1 MTNKN
6 PNNETSKT
14 DNQKERIAIIS
25 GLRTP
30 MARAGGKFKQLQA
43 DQLGAILFRELMMRS
58 PVGVDAVDEV
68 IIGNVAQPIH
78 AANIARVIAL
88 RAGFPEATPALT
100 VHRNCASGME
110 SITTAVSRIYAGEGK
125 VYVCGGVESMSN
137 IPLVYSEKMTSLF
150 EKLSRSKS
158 VLDSLRAL
166 FGFRPAFLK
175 PVIGL
180 MSGLT
185 DPVSGLLMGSTAEVL
200 AQDFGISREEQDTF
214 SLLSHQKAQKA
225 KESGRFAL
233 ESMAVVYDEHEG
245 KYLDFDDGIRESQT
259 LEKLADLR
267 PFFDRKNGTV
277 TAGNSSQITD
287 AAAGVILMSESE
299 AKKRGLEP
307 LGYLRD
313 YAYEGLDP
321 KRMGLGPVFATHKL
335 FKQTGLSMKDI
346 EIMEI
351 NEAFAAQ
358 VIACEKAFA
367 SVEFAKTH
375 FGEDKAVGAID
386 PNILNVNGGAVA
398 LGHPVGMTGTRLV
411 LTVLHELRQRGLQR
425 GLATLC
431 IGGGQGAALLLEAK

>member
-1 MTNKN
+1 MKTETTVNK
-6 PNNETSKT
+6 
-14 DNQKERIAIIS
+14 DQKERIAIVS

-30 MARAGGKFKQLQA
+30 MARAGGKFARMQA
-43 DQLGAILFRELMMRS
+43 DTLGAALFRELMMQS
-58 PVGVDAVDEV
+58 PVPINEVDEV

-88 RAGFPEATPALT
+88 RAGFPEATPSLT

-110 SITTAVSRIYAGEGK
+110 SITTAVARMYAGEGK

-137 IPLVYSEKMTSLF
+137 IPLVYSEKMTRLF
-150 EKLSRSKS
+150 TKLAASKTA
-158 VLDSLRAL
+158 LDKVRTLL
-166 FGFRPAFLK
+166 GFRPSFLK
-175 PVIGL
+175 PIVGL

-185 DPVSGLLMGSTAEVL
+185 DPVSGLIMGNTAEVL

-214 SLLSHQKAQKA
+214 ALESHEKASRA
-225 KESGRFAL
+225 KESGRFAK
-233 ESMAVVYDEHEG
+233 ESMEMVYDEHRS

-259 LEKLADLR
+259 LAKLARLR

-287 AAAGVILMSESE
+287 AAAGVVLMSESE

-313 YAYEGLDP
+313 YAYAGCEP

-335 FKQTGLSMKDI
+335 FKQTGLSMDDI

-358 VIACEKAFA
+358 VIACERAFA
-367 SVEFAKTH
+367 SAAFAKAYL
-375 FGEDKAVGAID
+375 GQDKALGAID

-411 LTVLHELRQRGLQR
+411 ITVLHELRERGLQR

-431 IGGGQGAALLLEAK
+431 IGGGQGAAVLLEVE

>member
-1 MTNKN
+1 MSTG
-6 PNNETSKT
+6 
-14 DNQKERIAIIS
+14 KERIAIVS

-30 MARAGGKFKQLQA
+30 LARAGGKFKNIQA
-43 DQLGAILFRELMMRS
+43 DQLGALLFRELMARS
-58 PVGVDAVDEV
+58 TVGVDEVDEI

-88 RAGFPEATPALT
+88 RAGFPEHTPALT

-110 SITTAVSRIYAGEGK
+110 SITTAVSRIYSGEGK
-125 VYVCGGVESMSN
+125 IYVCGGVESMSN
-137 IPLVYSEKMTSLF
+137 IPLVYSESMTGLF
-150 EKLSRSKS
+150 TKLAASKS
-158 VLDSLRAL
+158 ALDKVRTLL
-166 FGFRPAFLK
+166 GFRPSFLK

-200 AQDFGISREEQDTF
+200 AQDFGISREEQDIF
-214 SLLSHQKAQKA
+214 SLHSHQKAQKA

-233 ESMAVVYDEHEG
+233 ESMSVVYNQKEG
-245 KYLDFDDGIRESQT
+245 KFLDFDDGIRESQT
-259 LEKLADLR
+259 LEKLAGLR

-277 TAGNSSQITD
+277 TAGNSSQVTD
-287 AAAGVILMSESE
+287 SAAGVVLMSESE

-321 KRMGLGPVFATHKL
+321 KRMGLGPVFATHKV
-335 FKQTGLSMKDI
+335 FKQTGLTMDDI
-346 EIMEI
+346 EIVEI

-367 SVEFAKTH
+367 SKEFAKTH
-375 FGEDKAVGAID
+375 FGEKKAVGAIN
-386 PNILNVNGGAVA
+386 PEILNVNGGAIA

-411 LTVLHELRQRGLQR
+411 LTVLHELRERGLQR

-431 IGGGQGAALLLEAK
+431 IGGGQGAALILEVE

>member
-1 MTNKN
+1 M
-6 PNNETSKT
+6 KT
-14 DNQKERIAIIS
+14 TNQKERIAIVTA
-25 GLRTP
+25 LRTP
-30 MARAGGKFKQLQA
+30 MAKAGGRFARMQA
-43 DQLGAILFRELMMRS
+43 DELGARLFRELMLRS
-58 PVGVDAVDEV
+58 PVGVDEVDEV

-110 SITTAVSRIYAGEGK
+110 SITTAVARIHASEGK

-137 IPLVYSEKMTSLF
+137 IPLVYSEKMTGLF
-150 EKLSRSKS
+150 SKLAGSKTA
-158 VLDSLRAL
+158 LDKVRTLL
-166 FGFRPAFLK
+166 GFRPSFLK
-175 PVIGL
+175 PIVGL

-185 DPVSGLLMGSTAEVL
+185 DPVSGLLMGNTAEVL
-200 AQDFGISREEQDTF
+200 AQDFGISREDQDAF
-214 SLLSHQKAQKA
+214 SLASHQKASNA
-225 KESGRFAL
+225 KESGRFAK
-233 ESMAVVYDEHEG
+233 ESMAVVYDEHSG

-259 LEKLADLR
+259 IEKLARLR

-287 AAAGVILMSESE
+287 AAAGVVLMSESE

-335 FKQTGLSMKDI
+335 FKQTGLSMDDI
-346 EIMEI
+346 EIVEI

-358 VIACEKAFA
+358 VIACERAFA
-367 SVEFAKTH
+367 SLEFAKAH
-375 FGEDKAVGAID
+375 FGEDKAVGAIPPD
-386 PNILNVNGGAVA
+386 ILNVNGGAVA

-411 LTVLHELRQRGLQR
+411 LTVLHELRERGLQR

-431 IGGGQGAALLLEAK
+431 IGGGQGAALLLEVE

>member
-1 MTNKN
+1 MTQKK
-6 PNNETSKT
+6 E
-14 DNQKERIAIIS
+14 KERIAIIT

-30 MARAGGKFKQLQA
+30 MARSGGRFKKIQA
-43 DQLGAILFRELMMRS
+43 DQLGAVLFRELMMRS
-58 PVGVDAVDEV
+58 PVSVEDVDEV

-110 SITTAVSRIYAGEGK
+110 SITTAVSRIHAGEGE

-150 EKLSRSKS
+150 SQLAGSKTA
-158 VLDSLRAL
+158 LDKVRVL
-166 FGFRPAFLK
+166 FGFRPGFLK
-175 PVIGL
+175 PIVGL

-185 DPVSGLLMGSTAEVL
+185 DPVSGLLMGNTAEVL
-200 AQDFGISREEQDTF
+200 AQDFGISREEQDEF
-214 SLLSHQKAQKA
+214 SLKSHQKAQKA
-225 KESGRFAL
+225 KESGRFTK
-233 ESMAVVYDEHEG
+233 ESMALVYDETEG
-245 KYLDFDDGIRESQT
+245 KYLDFDDGIREGQT
-259 LEKLADLR
+259 LKKLAHLK

-277 TAGNSSQITD
+277 TAGNASQITD
-287 AAAGVILMSESE
+287 AAAGVVLMSESE

-313 YAYEGLDP
+313 YAYAGLDP

-335 FKQTGLSMKDI
+335 FQQTDLSMDDI
-346 EIMEI
+346 EIVEI

-367 SVEFAKTH
+367 SKEFAQTH

-411 LTVLHELRQRGLQR
+411 LTVLYELRERGLQR
-425 GLATLC
+425 GLASLC
-431 IGGGQGAALLLEAK
+431 IGGGQGASLLLEVE